1 VNGRLYRLTAGVM
14 LALCLAGPLAA
25 CGKKGAPAAPKDEPN
40 VYPRAYPNDPTQP
53 SKAPDPSAFPS
64 TNDHPRAYPND
75 PTRPVMTPD
84 SSAFPS
90 SNTDPTRSPE

>member
-1 VNGRLYRLTAGVM
+1 MNGRLYRLTAGVM

-64 TNDHPRAYPND
+64 IRPGNTNDN
-75 PTRPVMTPD
+75 PTKSP
-84 SSAFPS
+84 SA
-90 SNTDPTRSPE
+90 E